1 MKVKDSSTIVGASA
15 FLNYNNNPNLIG
27 GVRYDNGTHKSVYL
41 GVGLEM
47 LDDSTMRREFLKT
60 AHDWFYE
67 TTSGLALDQLFK
79 DFKFYPN
86 PVNDFLNLDL
96 SHLNEM
102 ITLSVY
108 DIKGQL
114 VLNKQITNSYS
125 QLDVRGFKRGSYLM
139 EVKNIRGDRL
149 SIKKIEIN

>member
-1 MKVKDSSTIVGASA
+1 MTPADIDYLCTVHPSSMFGNITVQ
-15 FLNYNNNPNLIG
+15 P
-27 GVRYDNGTHKSVYL
+27 L
-41 GVGLEM
+41 GV
-47 LDDSTMRREFLKT
+47 DD
-60 AHDWFYE
+60 
-67 TTSGLALDQLFK
+67 
-79 DFKFYPN
+79 KFAASVSYYPN
-86 PVNDFLNLDL
+86 PVNDFLNLDI
-96 SHLNEM
+96 SHLNEV

-125 QLDVRGFKRGSYLM
+125 RLDVRGFKRGSYLM